1 MNRDSLLNGLLT
13 VVAVFSAAGAAGLV
27 FVAGSA
33 EPAAVAMLLLCA
45 SFFAVSAF
53 PTVRAHPAYSLLNAG
68 YVTAL
73 FTLWF
78 LVIRSSPGV
87 GTVAVDFI
95 GVFTVLA
102 AGGLLVELYNY
113 RHDTSYLRLE

>member
-1 MNRDSLLNGLLT
+1 MNRESLLSGLLT
-13 VVAVFSAAGAAGLV
+13 AVAVFSAAGAAGLV
-27 FVAGSA
+27 FVAGPA

-45 SFFAVSAF
+45 AFFAVSAF